1 MNAQKVAEMDGRVV
15 YGRIVRVAGDSV
27 FVEVIVIPRD
37 EVYSSHV
44 VEVERWMSQCVRDAV
59 INAIYKSPSIMG
71 W

>member
-1 MNAQKVAEMDGRVV
+1 MKAQKVAEMNGRVV
-15 YGRIVRVAGDSV
+15 YGRIVRVAGESV
-27 FVEVIVIPRD
+27 FVEVIVIPRN

-59 INAIYKSPSIMG
+59 INAIYKNPAIMG